1 MRFLANSDRL
11 FAVLS
16 IAFASVM
23 YVIIGG
29 MEEPYSPGA
38 LAASSYPRLVLF
50 CMILISCLII
60 IRSEPEV
67 KGRAWT
73 FSAKGLIV
81 IVLTAMYIGLIE
93 IVGFFVLTPV
103 FLILLPVMAGF
114 RRYGMIITSAAV
126 VTAIFYGI
134 FVGVLNIPL
143 PAGILG
149 D

>member
-1 MRFLANSDRL
+1 
-11 FAVLS
+11 
-16 IAFASVM
+16 
-23 YVIIGG
+23 
-29 MEEPYSPGA
+29 
-38 LAASSYPRLVLF
+38 
-50 CMILISCLII
+50 
-60 IRSEPEV
+60 
-67 KGRAWT
+67 
-73 FSAKGLIV
+73 
-81 IVLTAMYIGLIE
+81 MYIGLIE